1 MTLALQQFV
10 DALPEHCAV
19 LDRQG
24 VILCANAAWQAFAAQ
39 NAAAPAAAC
48 GIGANYFAV
57 CENAHQSGGTLAG
70 HALAGM
76 RSVLAGLTPAYE
88 LDYPCHS
95 TTEARWFRLRVLPLA
110 DKSGLIALH
119 ANIGKQVQHE
129 ASQQAALHSAEDAS
143 HAKSF
148 FLTSLS
154 HEMRTPLNAII
165 GFAELLGKAPPGD
178 VSERYR
184 DAAGHVLSSGHLLR
198 LMIDDALDLAA
209 IESGRVRLQMES
221 VALEP
226 LLQEVQLLSMPLA
239 AKRGIALRGD
249 TRVPWAVRADSLRL
263 KQILLNLLSN
273 AIKYNRSSGLVL
285 LSVTRQEQHI
295 RIQVADTGPGI
306 PLELQDRLF
315 APFERLGKEHS
326 GIEGTGIGLAICKR
340 LAEAMGGE
348 IGVSSIPGNG
358 SRFWIDLP
366 GMDVLE
372 PLKSETRK

>member
-10 DALPEHCAV
+10 DALPEQCAV

-24 VILCANAAWQAFAAQ
+24 GIQLVNTAWQAFAAQ
-39 NAAAPAAAC
+39 NAAASATAC
-48 GIGANYFAV
+48 GSGTNYFAV
-57 CENAHQSGGTLAG
+57 CENAHQAGDTHAG

-76 RSVLAGLTPAYE
+76 RSVLAGLAPAYE

-95 TTEARWFRLRVLPLA
+95 ATEARWFRLRVLPLA
-110 DKSGLIALH
+110 KQDGLIVLH
-119 ANIGKQVQHE
+119 ANISKQAQHE
-129 ASQQAALHSAEDAS
+129 AAQQAALHSAEDAS

-154 HEMRTPLNAII
+154 HEIRTPLNAII
-165 GFAELLGKAPPGD
+165 GFAELLSKASPSD

-184 DAAGHVLSSGHLLR
+184 DAAGHVLASGHLLR
-198 LMIDDALDLAA
+198 LMIDDVLDLAA

-249 TRVPWAVRADSLRL
+249 TRVPWGVRADSLRL
-263 KQILLNLLSN
+263 KQILLNLISN

-285 LSVTRQEQHI
+285 LSVTRQEARI

-306 PLELQDRLF
+306 PVELQDRLF
-315 APFERLGKEHS
+315 VPFERLGKENS
-326 GIEGTGIGLAICKR
+326 SIEGTGIGLAICKR
-340 LAEAMGGE
+340 LTEAMAGA
-348 IGVSSIPGNG
+348 IGFSSIAGNG
-358 SRFWIDLP
+358 SRFWIELP
-366 GMDVLE
+366 GMDV
-372 PLKSETRK
+372 PK